1 MGPAVGAS
9 AYGGNYNFPKKS
21 HKDNHMS
28 GIDDFGGSCRLEKQS
43 NS

>member
-1 MGPAVGAS
+1 VGPAVGAS
-9 AYGGNYNFPKKS
+9 AYGGNYNFPKS
-21 HKDNHMS
+21 HKDNHTS